1 MAKTTLV
8 TPELRELLTLLNDLA
23 QPLPMPVQGG
33 NWEARRDREIWRTSM
48 LRTRI
53 DGLVDQLSV
62 GDRYPSVA
70 AECLASYCQRSAEA
84 IRAELAKPLGYEARN
99 HRGNRE
105 RQPERRPSSSSLP

>member
-1 MAKTTLV
+1 MTLV
-8 TPELRELLTLLNDLA
+8 PPELRELLTLLRDLA

-33 NWEARRDREIWRTSM
+33 NWETRHDREIWRDSL

-70 AECLASYCQRSAEA
+70 AECLATYCQRSAEA
-84 IRAELAKPLGYEARN
+84 IRAELARPLGYEAQEPL
-99 HRGNRE
+99 GE
-105 RQPERRPSSSSLP
+105 SEAAGSGASFSSR